1 MIKKIL
7 FIFTLLGSSIVASAQ
22 KVLTLEECL
31 QQGIERNLG
40 LQGKWNEVRKASFAV
55 SENRALLLPQI
66 NAFANFNDNFDPP
79 VSVTDGSSYGVP
91 YNVTHTLPFSS
102 TVGLQLNM
110 PLYNQTL
117 YTSLALTKLV
127 KEMSH
132 LSYGKAREELILQIC
147 KMYYLGQVTAEQLS
161 LIKENIVRIQEL
173 QHITQAFYDNQMA
186 LEVDLKR
193 VTINL
198 ENLQAQYDNAQSVL
212 EQQLNTLKYVI
223 DYPFNQ
229 EIALTPIEADEIQTT
244 KLSGLSEGLWEFQM
258 LNQQGAIAEK
268 QKSLIAQGY
277 LPSLNLTGN
286 WMYSAWTDEF
296 KNWFHAGESNK
307 WYRSYGIGLSLRI
320 PVYDSFNRK
329 YKIRKANVD
338 IENVRLNTE
347 NTRKALTTQYLNAT
361 NDLMNNRRNYQKQKA
376 NFQLAEEVCTVTTD
390 RYREGIASMT
400 EVLQDEMRVSEAQNN
415 YVSASFN
422 YRLAN
427 LTLLRLTGKLEENF
441 KIR

>member
-7 FIFTLLGSSIVASAQ
+7 FIFTLLGCTIVASAQ
-22 KVLTLEECL
+22 KILTLEECL

-40 LQGKWNEVRKASFAV
+40 LQGKRNEVRRAGYAV

-66 NAFANFNDNFDPP
+66 NAFANFNDNFEPP

-91 YNVTHTLPFSS
+91 YNVTHTLQFSS
-102 TVGLQLNM
+102 TVGIQLNM
-110 PLYNQTL
+110 PIYNQTL

-127 KEMSH
+127 KEMST

-147 KMYYLGQVTAEQLS
+147 KMYYLGQVTIEQLS
-161 LIKENIVRIQEL
+161 LLKENIHRLEEL
-173 QHITQAFYDNQMA
+173 RNITQAFYDNQMA

-198 ENLQAQYDNAQSVL
+198 ENLQVQYDNAQSVL

-223 DYPFNQ
+223 DYPFDQ
-229 EIALTPIEADEIQTT
+229 EITLVPIETDEIQTT
-244 KLSGLSEGLWEFQM
+244 ELSGLSEDLWEFRL
-258 LNQQGAIAEK
+258 LNQQGSIAER
-268 QKSLIAQGY
+268 QKDLIAQGY
-277 LPSLNLTGN
+277 LPSLSLTGS
-286 WMYSAWTDEF
+286 WMYAAWTDRI
-296 KNWFHAGESNK
+296 KNWFHSGESNH
-307 WYRSYGIGLSLRI
+307 WYRSYGIGLSLRVPI
-320 PVYDSFNRK
+320 FDSFNRK
-329 YKIRKANVD
+329 YKLRKAGVD
-338 IENVRLNTE
+338 IENIRLNTE

-361 NDLMNNRRNYQKQKA
+361 NDLMNNQRNYQKQKA
-376 NFQLAEEVCTVTTD
+376 NFLLAEEVCTVTTD

-400 EVLQDEMRVSEAQNN
+400 EVLQDEMRVTEAQNN
-415 YVSASFN
+415 YVNASFN

-441 KIR
+441 KIK

>member
-7 FIFTLLGSSIVASAQ
+7 FIFTLLGNSIVASAQ

-40 LQGKWNEVRKASFAV
+40 LQGKWNEVRKASFTV

-161 LIKENIVRIQEL
+161 LIKENIVRLQEL

-244 KLSGLSEGLWEFQM
+244 ELSGLSEGLWEFQM

-277 LPSLNLTGN
+277 LPSLSLTGN

-320 PVYDSFNRK
+320 PVFDSFNRK